1 MQVTLPVRVMKLM
14 GIKVLCA
21 TNAAGNLNKN
31 FQVGDLMIIK
41 DHIFFPALGGFNPL
55 VGPNDPRLVVN
66 YYTMYRGCKETITK
80 S

>member
-66 YYTMYRGCKETITK
+66 LYYYTM
-80 S
+80 